1 VVLRTT
7 GVLAI
12 ASLAACTGGGGGDT
26 TIDNKHD
33 ACAPLAL
40 VSTTA
45 SDKQLEAM
53 EAGQALWREYGAPGL
68 GLRADTTL
76 EVRFEKAAPAFYG
89 LYDDERR
96 LIFINTSL
104 ASPEQMA
111 IVIAHEVG
119 HAFGLEH
126 VSADERISVMN
137 PANLSTPPN
146 AEDQAA
152 LGALWGT
159 CE

>member
-1 VVLRTT
+1 
-7 GVLAI
+7 
-12 ASLAACTGGGGGDT
+12 
-26 TIDNKHD
+26 
-33 ACAPLAL
+33 
-40 VSTTA
+40 
-45 SDKQLEAM
+45 M
-53 EAGQALWREYGAPGL
+53 EAGQALWRERGAPGL
-68 GLRADTTL
+68 GLRAGETL

-89 LYDDERR
+89 LYDDEER
-96 LIFINTSL
+96 LIFINATL
-104 ASPEQMA
+104 ASPEQIA

-126 VSADERISVMN
+126 VPSEERASVMN

-152 LGALWGT
+152 LAAMWGS